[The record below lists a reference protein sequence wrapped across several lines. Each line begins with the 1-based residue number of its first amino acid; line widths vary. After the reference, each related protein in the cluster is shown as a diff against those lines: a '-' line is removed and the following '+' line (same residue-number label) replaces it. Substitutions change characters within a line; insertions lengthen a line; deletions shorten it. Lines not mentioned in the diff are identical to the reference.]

1 MRHSKALALRFTTH
15 GSCQHCRLVAVQ
27 HTACCT
33 YLCNDTALLQ
43 RHSLVIADQASV
55 WHDAG
60 MRTMPS
66 AASVMRWYTGVP
78 KQQEEEAAA
87 SQDPTNTKSWREG
100 CSILVRR
107 LSSMYSAV
115 ASHHR
120 HACTHAGLD
129 VRMQVSMFAKGGV
142 LFVVAYACIYARHAS
157 DGAVLMHERCP
168 VMCRSH
174 PSHLSLICHQSSVRH
189 DLALPL
195 LYPTS
200 RAATTCYSTRHM
212 PCVAKIKQ
220 HAALY
225 SRHLTPF

>member
-1 MRHSKALALRFTTH
+1 VCPSNKKKRRP
-15 GSCQHCRLVAVQ
+15 RLKTPPIPRVGG
-27 HTACCT
+27 
-33 YLCNDTALLQ
+33 
-43 RHSLVIADQASV
+43 R
-55 WHDAG
+55 
-60 MRTMPS
+60 
-66 AASVMRWYTGVP
+66 AAQYWY
-78 KQQEEEAAA
+78 
-87 SQDPTNTKSWREG
+87 
-100 CSILVRR
+100 
-107 LSSMYSAV
+107 V
-115 ASHHR
+115 ASR
-120 HACTHAGLD
+120 VCIQPSPLTTVMP

-142 LFVVAYACIYARHAS
+142 FFVVAYACIYARHAS
-157 DGAVLMHERCP
+157 DGALLMHERCP

-174 PSHLSLICHQSSVRH
+174 PSHLSLACHQSSVRH